1 MDFSWFLHFDDPV
14 TWVAIAVLL
23 FIGIVVY
30 LGVPKKL
37 MAALDDR
44 AQQIQ
49 NELDEARKLRE
60 EAQELLA
67 SYTRK
72 QRAAEKEAEEIVAL
86 AKHEAKLYA
95 EEMRANLKEQLARRA
110 ETANARIA
118 QAEANATAL
127 VRDRAVE
134 MAVKAAESAISTS
147 VTSAAKAKLVDDS
160 IKDAGSLL

>member
-14 TWVAIAVLL
+14 TWVALAVLL
-23 FIGIVVY
+23 FIGIVFY
-30 LGVPKKL
+30 LGVPGKL

-44 AQQIQ
+44 AQKIQ
-49 NELDEARKLRE
+49 DELDEARKLRE

-95 EEMRANLKEQLARRA
+95 EEMRANLKDQLARRA
-110 ETANARIA
+110 EAANARIA
-118 QAEANATAL
+118 QAEAQATEL

-134 MAVKAAESAISTS
+134 MAVKAAESALTTS
-147 VTSAAKAKLVDDS
+147 VTAAAKSKLVDDS

>member
-1 MDFSWFLHFDDPV
+1 MDFNWFLHFDAPE
-14 TWVAIAVLL
+14 TWVAVAVLL
-23 FIGIVVY
+23 FIGLVVY

-37 MAALDDR
+37 MMVLDER
-44 AQQIQ
+44 AQKIQ
-49 NELDEARKLRE
+49 GELEEARKLRE

-95 EEMRANLKEQLARRA
+95 EEMREKLKEQLARRA
-110 ETANARIA
+110 AAANARIQ
-118 QAEANATAL
+118 QAEAQATAL
-127 VRDRAVE
+127 VRDRAVDL
-134 MAVKAAESAISTS
+134 AVKAAESAIATS
-147 VTSAAKAKLVDDS
+147 VTSAAKSKLVDES